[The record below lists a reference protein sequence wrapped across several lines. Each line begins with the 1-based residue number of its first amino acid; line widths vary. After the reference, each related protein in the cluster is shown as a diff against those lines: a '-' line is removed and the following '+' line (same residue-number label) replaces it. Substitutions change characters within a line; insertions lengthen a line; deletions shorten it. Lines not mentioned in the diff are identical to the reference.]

1 MKSNA
6 ISIKPLTHNSES
18 GGAEVFALNSTFH
31 SEQNGAMFGQMFN
44 TLFGQFID
52 TVRAVVKQELNQHH
66 SAQTP
71 ADIADSEK
79 LLTPQQTAELLGIC
93 RQTVF
98 DWAKRGLLLPHRLGG
113 RTYFKRGE
121 LLSALKSPEQSTGRR
136 KYARRT
142 R

>member
-6 ISIKPLTHNSES
+6 ILIKSSTQNSES
-18 GGAEVFALNSTFH
+18 GSADVFALNSV
-31 SEQNGAMFGQMFN
+31 SQSGQNGAMFGQIFD
-44 TLFGQFID
+44 TLFGQFVD
-52 TVRAVVKQELNQHH
+52 TVRAVVKHELGQHH
-66 SAQTP
+66 STQNPIDLAE
-71 ADIADSEK
+71 SEK

-121 LLSALKSPEQSTGRR
+121 VLAALKSPEKPTGRR
-136 KYARRT
+136 KYARKAR
-142 R
+142 

>member
-6 ISIKPLTHNSES
+6 ISVKSLTQNTES
-18 GGAEVFALNSTFH
+18 GGADVFALNPTFH
-31 SEQNGAMFGQMFN
+31 SEHNGAMFGQIFN

-52 TVRAVVKQELNQHH
+52 TVRAVVKQELSQHQSNQC
-66 SAQTP
+66 P
-71 ADIADSEK
+71 ADLAESEK
-79 LLTPQQTAELLGIC
+79 LLTPQQTGELLGIC

-121 LLSALKSPEQSTGRR
+121 LLAALKSPEKPTGRR